1 MAEEQQ
7 PKMPSQSPSGETT
20 STSKKTKVVL
30 SGSSCP
36 VLSAGVKEEPE
47 QGGVAHAHGGGG
59 SHEEAAAAE
68 QASQAL
74 ERPRITISVDVSLL
88 HCAVAECHRPPQASR
103 SQGEM
108 SRQPNLGNRW
118 FVCFPSMALD

>member
-1 MAEEQQ
+1 
-7 PKMPSQSPSGETT
+7 
-20 STSKKTKVVL
+20 
-30 SGSSCP
+30 
-36 VLSAGVKEEPE
+36 VKEEPE

-88 HCAVAECHRPPQASR
+88 HCAVAECHRPLKPPVVKVRCRDNQI
-103 SQGEM
+103 
-108 SRQPNLGNRW
+108 
-118 FVCFPSMALD
+118 